1 MKSNNTFKILFT
13 KQGFTYLATMVVIAV
28 IGIALSV
35 TGYQWKT
42 MSKREKEKELLFR
55 GNEIRNAIA
64 QYVNTDPLKRYPH
77 SLEDL
82 IKDPRS
88 PKTVRYLRKMYKDPI
103 TNDDWVLVTDPVK
116 GLLGVHSKSEEKPL
130 KTSNFRTQDHCFEE
144 KTHYRDW
151 VFIVQPFNP
160 LAPPVANSLPNQTP
174 GGVTPA
180 LALPGGAGIPCPPTP
195 ASSDEEK

>member
-1 MKSNNTFKILFT
+1 MTSRKPFKILFT

-55 GNEIRNAIA
+55 GNEIRSAIA
-64 QYVNTDPLKRYPH
+64 QYVNTDPLRRYPH

-88 PKTVRYLRKMYKDPI
+88 SKTVRYLRKLYKDPI
-103 TNDDWVLVTDPVK
+103 TNDDWAIVVDPVR
-116 GLLGVHSKSEEKPL
+116 GLMGVHSKSKEKPV
-130 KTSNFRTQDHCFEE
+130 KTSNFRPQDHCFED
-144 KTHYRDW
+144 KTQYRDW
-151 VFIVQPFNP
+151 VFIVQPFIPLQAPIANP
-160 LAPPVANSLPNQTP
+160 LPNQTTGP
-174 GGVTPA
+174 GVPS
-180 LALPGGAGIPCPPTP
+180 LALPSGAAIPCLPTT